1 MTIEEIQ
8 NGQVFLVDKP
18 LDWTSFQAVNKMK
31 FKLKKEF
38 KLKKIKI
45 GHAGTLDPKATGLL
59 IVCTG
64 KATKQIAEIQ
74 NAPKEYWAEIKIGVQ
89 TVSYDTEKPEILHTD
104 YSRITEDF
112 VYQVLESFL
121 GEINQKPPIFSAIK
135 VDGERAYNLA
145 RAGEEV
151 EIKIRKTT
159 IHYIKDIE
167 INFPSVSFVVGCSKG
182 TYIRSLAH
190 DIGQEL
196 GVGAYLTQLRRTKIG
211 EYLIENA
218 AVDFLKNE
226 FSFIEL

>member
-151 EIKIRKTT
+151 EIKTRKTI

-167 INFPSVSFVVGCSKG
+167 INFPLVSFVVGCSKG

-218 AVDFLKNE
+218 AVDYLKNE